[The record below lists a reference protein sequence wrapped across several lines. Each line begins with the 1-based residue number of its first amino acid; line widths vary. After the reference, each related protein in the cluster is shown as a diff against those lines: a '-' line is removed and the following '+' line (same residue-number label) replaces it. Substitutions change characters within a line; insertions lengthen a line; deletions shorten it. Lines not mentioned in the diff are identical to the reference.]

1 MIRHLTALAI
11 FLASTAASAKPIPPA
26 SSVLTLLRPY
36 NLEEDVP
43 LNTRIWLDDETAREP
58 STYASPRE
66 PRLFAPDEVVVPLGE
81 PLELVAAG
89 GRLRVY
95 SPPTLSPNTT
105 YELRNCEDDD
115 CSHHLATFTTAI
127 ALDSTAPA
135 APEIHDARIDN
146 YALVVD
152 AEFADDILVIGR
164 PDASA
169 EPLASRDLVAATTDL
184 NSLVL
189 AEDDLPSY
197 QLRFATYDL
206 AGHFSGWTEPHE
218 IDRNP
223 AYACSTTTAPAPWY
237 LLLPILLRR
246 RKPTP

>member
-1 MIRHLTALAI
+1 MTRHLTAALAI
-11 FLASTAASAKPIPPA
+11 LLAPTAASAKQAAPGP
-26 SSVLTLLRPY
+26 SVLTLLRPY
-36 NLEEDVP
+36 HLEEDVP

-58 STYASPRE
+58 STYANPRE
-66 PRLFAPDEVVVPLGE
+66 PRLFAPDEVVVPLGDA
-81 PLELVAAG
+81 LELVAAG

-95 SPPTLSPNTT
+95 TPPTLSPNTT
-105 YELRNCEDDD
+105 YELRNCDDDD
-115 CSHHLATFTTAI
+115 CSHHLATFTTATT
-127 ALDSTAPA
+127 LDSTAPA
-135 APEIHDARIDN
+135 APEIHDAHTAN

-169 EPLASRDLVAATTDL
+169 EPLASRDLVAATTDQNPL
-184 NSLVL
+184 TL

-206 AGHFSGWTEPHE
+206 AGNFSGWTDPHE
-218 IDRNP
+218 VDRNLG
-223 AYACSTTTAPAPWY
+223 CSTTTTAPAPWY
-237 LLLPILLRR
+237 LLLPVLLRR